1 MEVSQ
6 GAKPITF
13 QGQDSRCAFELQD
26 WHCGMGSPG
35 QGLSAKDT
43 CFEHPLINFLDA
55 GTTCF
60 T

>member
-6 GAKPITF
+6 GTKHITLE
-13 QGQDSRCAFELQD
+13 GQDSRSAFELQD

-35 QGLSAKDT
+35 QGTARGT
-43 CFEHPLINFLDA
+43 CFEHLLINFLDA
-55 GTTCF
+55 RTTCF